1 MSRVGG
7 DRCEGR
13 RWRFDCGTDI
23 SNSAWLI
30 TFEGTAYCIITVEQT
45 YYNWRQRALS
55 KLIFPMT
62 RQLAETGLKMD
73 LV

>member
-1 MSRVGG
+1 MSAVGG
-7 DRCEGR
+7 DRCEGS
-13 RWRFDCGTDI
+13 RWRFGCCTDI
-23 SNSAWLI
+23 SNTAWLI
-30 TFEGTAYCIITVEQT
+30 TFEGTAYCIITAELT
-45 YYNWRQRALS
+45 YYDWRQRALS

>member
-1 MSRVGG
+1 MSMVSG

-23 SNSAWLI
+23 SNSVWLI

-45 YYNWRQRALS
+45 YYDWRQRALS